1 MLPGVVHVVDV
12 GRLFVMV
19 PVKLVRLLALVKAK
33 RRGGLVA
40 SVMAGV
46 VVGVEVE
53 VESGDVGD
61 LA

>member
-1 MLPGVVHVVDV
+1 
-12 GRLFVMV
+12 MV

>member
-1 MLPGVVHVVDV
+1 
-12 GRLFVMV
+12 MV
-19 PVKLVRLLALVKAK
+19 PVKQVRLLVLVKAK

-40 SVMAGV
+40 SVVAGV